1 MSDVTF
7 VEIVFVQLATLPVM
21 PLAQRLLRNCLKMIL
36 RKKSII
42 KILENRNLTTTTTTN
57 LQLQIL
63 RKISMKMK
71 DNC

>member
-7 VEIVFVQLATLPVM
+7 VEIVFVQLATLSVM
-21 PLAQRLLRNCLKMIL
+21 PLEQRLLRNCLKMIL

-57 LQLQIL
+57 LQIL

-71 DNC
+71 DNY